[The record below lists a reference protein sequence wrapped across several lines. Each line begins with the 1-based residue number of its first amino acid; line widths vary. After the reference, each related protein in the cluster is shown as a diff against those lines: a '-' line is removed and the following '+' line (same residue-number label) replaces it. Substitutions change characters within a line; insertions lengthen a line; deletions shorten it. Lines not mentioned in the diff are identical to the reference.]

1 MTGARLTPIQK
12 VRTVSAVAAVRQRED
27 MREELRIFATA
38 PGGVIGRGA
47 EDEARMLSDAEREAL
62 IEELKPRRREPGPTR
77 SRRLG

>member
-1 MTGARLTPIQK
+1 
-12 VRTVSAVAAVRQRED
+12 

-47 EDEARMLSDAEREAL
+47 EDQARTLSDAEREAL